1 MGGSIPE
8 MPNFRGA
15 GPRIL
20 RWGVAILVVLL
31 LLWSTT
37 SIPTGNVGVLTLFGR
52 VTGETLGEGIHLINP
67 LKSVQKLSVQT
78 QSVKESANVPSNEG
92 LILALDTSLL
102 FRLDKSKAAFVFQT
116 VGDNYAEKIV
126 EPTLRAAIR
135 ASTSA
140 HSANAL
146 YTNARE
152 LVQLQIQDELT
163 AQLSPRGVIV
173 ENVLLRDVQLPA
185 MLKGSIEAK
194 QQAEQDALR
203 MSFILQKEKQEAER
217 IEAQG
222 IADFQKIVAQG
233 ISVPNCSNGKASKPP
248 KSWQPA
254 STLRSSSSA
263 IRKTVCPWSSSRS
276 SRVFARQP
284 DSVGTKLSCSKSE
297 CGSEQRSAER
307 EVDQGKVIR
316 LPKLNSTVGN
326 VCTPRPHALH
336 NSSTIAAW
344 MPIREMSADLLVRI
358 PGRVAKSLRENAN
371 ESVGRQDHGLR
382 LEELRLRRSGGR
394 CLGRFLPSW

>member
-1 MGGSIPE
+1 MPTTTRFDLGGGGLPS
-8 MPNFRGA
+8 MPNLGGA
-15 GPRIL
+15 GKRIL
-20 RWGVAILVVLL
+20 QLGILVVALIVVMA
-31 LLWSTT
+31 STT

-52 VTGETLGEGIHLINP
+52 VTGETLPEGIHLVNP

-102 FRLDKSKAAFVFQT
+102 FRLDKNKAAYVYQT

-152 LVQLQIQDELT
+152 LVQQQIQDELT
-163 AQLSPRGVIV
+163 AQLAPRGVIV

-217 IEAQG
+217 KRIEAQG
-222 IADFQKIVAQG
+222 IADFQKIVAAG
-233 ISVPNCSNGKASKPP
+233 ISAQLLEWKGIEATEKLAASSNAKVVIIGNP
-248 KSWQPA
+248 KN
-254 STLRSSSSA
+254 
-263 IRKTVCPWSSSRS
+263 
-276 SRVFARQP
+276 
-284 DSVGTKLSCSKSE
+284 G
-297 CGSEQRSAER
+297 
-307 EVDQGKVIR
+307 
-316 LPKLNSTVGN
+316 LPLVLE
-326 VCTPRPHALH
+326 PR
-336 NSSTIAAW
+336 
-344 MPIREMSADLLVRI
+344 
-358 PGRVAKSLRENAN
+358 
-371 ESVGRQDHGLR
+371 
-382 LEELRLRRSGGR
+382 
-394 CLGRFLPSW
+394 

>member
-1 MGGSIPE
+1 MEGQMADSSRSGSGFGGSIPE

-15 GPRIL
+15 GGRIL
-20 RWGVAILVVLL
+20 RWAIAILVVLL
-31 LLWSTT
+31 VLWSTT

-102 FRLDKSKAAFVFQT
+102 FRLDKTKAAFVYQT

-152 LVQLQIQDELT
+152 LVQQKIQDELT

-217 IEAQG
+217 KRIEAQG

-233 ISVPNCSNGKASKPP
+233 ISTQLLEWKGIEATEKLATSANSKVVIIGNPKNGLPLVLEP
-248 KSWQPA
+248 K
-254 STLRSSSSA
+254 
-263 IRKTVCPWSSSRS
+263 
-276 SRVFARQP
+276 
-284 DSVGTKLSCSKSE
+284 
-297 CGSEQRSAER
+297 
-307 EVDQGKVIR
+307 
-316 LPKLNSTVGN
+316 
-326 VCTPRPHALH
+326 
-336 NSSTIAAW
+336 
-344 MPIREMSADLLVRI
+344 
-358 PGRVAKSLRENAN
+358 
-371 ESVGRQDHGLR
+371 
-382 LEELRLRRSGGR
+382 
-394 CLGRFLPSW
+394 

>member
-1 MGGSIPE
+1 MPTTTRFDLGGGGLPS
-8 MPNFRGA
+8 MPNLGGA
-15 GPRIL
+15 GKRIL
-20 RWGVAILVVLL
+20 QFGILVVALIVVMA
-31 LLWSTT
+31 STT

-52 VTGETLGEGIHLINP
+52 VTGETLPEGIHLVNP

-102 FRLDKSKAAFVFQT
+102 FRLDKNKAAYVYQT

-152 LVQLQIQDELT
+152 LVQQQIQDELT
-163 AQLSPRGVIV
+163 AQLAPRGVIV

-217 IEAQG
+217 KRIEAQG
-222 IADFQKIVAQG
+222 IADFQKIVAAG
-233 ISVPNCSNGKASKPP
+233 ISAQLLEWKGIEATEKLAASSNAKVVIIGNP
-248 KSWQPA
+248 KN
-254 STLRSSSSA
+254 
-263 IRKTVCPWSSSRS
+263 
-276 SRVFARQP
+276 
-284 DSVGTKLSCSKSE
+284 G
-297 CGSEQRSAER
+297 
-307 EVDQGKVIR
+307 
-316 LPKLNSTVGN
+316 LPLVLE
-326 VCTPRPHALH
+326 PR
-336 NSSTIAAW
+336 
-344 MPIREMSADLLVRI
+344 
-358 PGRVAKSLRENAN
+358 
-371 ESVGRQDHGLR
+371 
-382 LEELRLRRSGGR
+382 
-394 CLGRFLPSW
+394 

>member
-1 MGGSIPE
+1 

-15 GPRIL
+15 GSRIL
-20 RWGVAILVVLL
+20 RIAVVVVVLIL
-31 LLWSTT
+31 LMWSTT

-52 VTGETLGEGIHLINP
+52 VTGETLSEGIHLINP

-152 LVQLQIQDELT
+152 LVQQQIQDELT
-163 AQLSPRGVIV
+163 TQLAPRGVIV
-173 ENVLLRDVQLPA
+173 E
-185 MLKGSIEAK
+185 
-194 QQAEQDALR
+194 DALR
-203 MSFILQKEKQEAER
+203 MSFILQKEKQEAERKR

-233 ISVPNCSNGKASKPP
+233 ISPQLLEWKGIEATEKLAASSNAKVVIIGNP
-248 KSWQPA
+248 KN
-254 STLRSSSSA
+254 
-263 IRKTVCPWSSSRS
+263 
-276 SRVFARQP
+276 
-284 DSVGTKLSCSKSE
+284 G
-297 CGSEQRSAER
+297 
-307 EVDQGKVIR
+307 
-316 LPKLNSTVGN
+316 LP
-326 VCTPRPHALH
+326 
-336 NSSTIAAW
+336 
-344 MPIREMSADLLVRI
+344 LV
-358 PGRVAKSLRENAN
+358 
-371 ESVGRQDHGLR
+371 
-382 LEELRLRRSGGR
+382 LE
-394 CLGRFLPSW
+394 PK